1 MWICSHAYVTNNDQT
16 IELSNIKHGE
26 TWVGRRGWGK
36 GALRGG
42 ECARAWPAAAAGS
55 ALPCAQP
62 CSAATSFF
70 FCQCI
75 LDHKCQLNAL

>member
-36 GALRGG
+36 GGVSAHALGRLRRLGRP
-42 ECARAWPAAAAGS
+42 CRAHSRAQQPPA
-55 ALPCAQP
+55 
-62 CSAATSFF
+62 FF
-70 FCQCI
+70 F
-75 LDHKCQLNAL
+75 ASVF